1 MAVLLLA
8 ASLLAVMSGC
18 AQTQE
23 AVFSELDLY
32 ASDVWRA
39 GRRAVLVREQGECWM
54 LLRSVHLSLYAH
66 KVAVVSEWT
75 NAPSISS

>member
-23 AVFSELDLY
+23 AVHSEMDLY
-32 ASDVWRA
+32 SSDVWRG
-39 GRRAVLVREQGECWM
+39 GRRAVLVREQGERYM
-54 LLRSVHLSLYAH
+54 LLRSVQLSLYAH
-66 KVAVVSEWT
+66 KVPVV
-75 NAPSISS
+75 IC